1 MILYSNKNKKL
12 HLTESQI
19 SRLLEN
25 YEDEAF
31 KRTEPVYYSA
41 DDKISLVKD
50 PYDSLDKSQQHGNM
64 RNFAIRRNGKVYW
77 VARSMAVQCFVF
89 CKDKNGEWCLL
100 ASKRGGTGDRSGQW
114 NIVGG
119 FLDYGEDLE
128 MAVARECREETGV
141 IIPKESVKYLGH
153 HAPVGDGPVDI
164 FFKAFLTGTTDMY
177 APTLENILY
186 SLEDFGYYQRILL
199 VI

>member
-64 RNFAIRRNGKVYW
+64 RNFAIRRNGKVDIGIHCKCNRACNSWNAQIGTAGRNINPRYE
-77 VARSMAVQCFVF
+77 VSLLNHCIGFDALFV
-89 CKDKNGEWCLL
+89 
-100 ASKRGGTGDRSGQW
+100 
-114 NIVGG
+114 I
-119 FLDYGEDLE
+119 
-128 MAVARECREETGV
+128 
-141 IIPKESVKYLGH
+141 KESNITTSGRTTYIRTYL
-153 HAPVGDGPVDI
+153 
-164 FFKAFLTGTTDMY
+164 
-177 APTLENILY
+177 E
-186 SLEDFGYYQRILL
+186 
-199 VI
+199 